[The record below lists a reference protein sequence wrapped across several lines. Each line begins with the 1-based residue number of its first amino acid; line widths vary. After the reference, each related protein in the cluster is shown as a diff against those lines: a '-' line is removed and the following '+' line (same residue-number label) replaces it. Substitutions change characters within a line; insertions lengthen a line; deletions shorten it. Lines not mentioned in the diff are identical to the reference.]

1 MINRKGF
8 AAVNNNS
15 FFVNPGEI
23 FGLLGPNGAGKSTIF
38 NLLTMDLRRTDGDM
52 KLFGQNVDDL
62 DLVKKGM
69 LMGLCP

>member
-1 MINRKGF
+1 MAIGGKELRKVYTTPDSTLINRKGF

-15 FFVNPGEI
+15 FFVNQGEI

-52 KLFGQNVDDL
+52 KLFG
-62 DLVKKGM
+62 
-69 LMGLCP
+69 